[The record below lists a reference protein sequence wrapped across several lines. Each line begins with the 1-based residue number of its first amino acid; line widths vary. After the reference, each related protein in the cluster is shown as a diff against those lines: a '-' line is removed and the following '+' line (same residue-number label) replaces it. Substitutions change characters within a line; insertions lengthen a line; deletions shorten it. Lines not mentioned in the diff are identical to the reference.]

1 MKLALL
7 ESSIDIAQV
16 LSGKKNL
23 DTPLKKT
30 TTSTPSATK
39 PNHPEEKEMQLP
51 AEKVAPDKEPEAI
64 SEPKAEN
71 HSTLSLEIIKQ
82 SWGNII
88 SELEKNNSKIAHFL
102 EDATLNKFDGTH
114 LWIELINGHHFHQRT
129 LEKDIAKIEA
139 KISSVLSEKIRI
151 KFLMKENAENKAK
164 QKKPA
169 NVEHPLFEKVLE
181 TFEGEIIR

>member
-1 MKLALL
+1 KLALL
-7 ESSIDIAQV
+7 ENSIDIAQV
-16 LSGKKNL
+16 LSGKKTL
-23 DTPLKKT
+23 DPPLKKP
-30 TTSTPSATK
+30 TTSIPSEAK
-39 PNHPEEKEMQLP
+39 PPQPEEKEMQP
-51 AEKVAPDKEPEAI
+51 HAEKTTPDKEPESI
-64 SEPKAEN
+64 SEPVAEK

-88 SELEKNNSKIAHFL
+88 GELEKNNTKIAHFL
-102 EDATLNKFDGTH
+102 EDATLTKFDGTH
-114 LWIELINGHHFHQRT
+114 LWIELLNGHRFHQRT
-129 LEKDIAKIEA
+129 LEKDIEKIEA

-164 QKKPA
+164 QKKPE

>member
-1 MKLALL
+1 M
-7 ESSIDIAQV
+7 E
-16 LSGKKNL
+16 
-23 DTPLKKT
+23 T
-30 TTSTPSATK
+30 
-39 PNHPEEKEMQLP
+39 
-51 AEKVAPDKEPEAI
+51 
-64 SEPKAEN
+64 
-71 HSTLSLEIIKQ
+71 IKQ

-88 SELEKNNSKIAHFL
+88 GELEKNNSKIAHFL

-151 KFLMKENAENKAK
+151 KFQMKENAENKAS
-164 QKKPA
+164 QKKHE
-169 NVEHPLFEKVLE
+169 NTEHPLFEKVLE